1 MSIDLIVFGPH
12 PDDIEIGMA
21 GTVAHHVD
29 EGYGVGLCDLT
40 EGEMGSNGTVAD
52 RREEAME
59 AARLLGVA
67 WRENLGWADGEIAP
81 SAELVRSAASFLRR
95 HRPRAIA
102 IPYWDDR
109 HPDHRG
115 ASETLTQAAFKAAL
129 RRYEAAG
136 DPWRVES
143 VSYYFINHSV
153 LPSFVIDVTAQYP
166 KKQAALDCFRSQF
179 APTGPSAV
187 QTPLSAPTFRRLIE
201 SRDAQFGA
209 EIGVLYA
216 EGFVVRNLP
225 QRKTLF

>member
-21 GTVAHHVD
+21 GTVAQHVVD
-29 EGYGVGLCDLT
+29 GYSVGLCDLT

-52 RREEAME
+52 RRDEAMA
-59 AARLLGVA
+59 AARVLGVA
-67 WRENLGWADGEIAP
+67 WRENLRWADGEIAP
-81 SAELVRSAASFLRR
+81 ASELVRSAASFLRR

-153 LPSFVIDVTAQYP
+153 SPSFVIDVTAQYP

-179 APTGPSAV
+179 APTGPGSV
-187 QTPLSAPTFRRLIE
+187 QTRLSAPAFRRLIE

-216 EGFVVRNLP
+216 EGFVMRNLP